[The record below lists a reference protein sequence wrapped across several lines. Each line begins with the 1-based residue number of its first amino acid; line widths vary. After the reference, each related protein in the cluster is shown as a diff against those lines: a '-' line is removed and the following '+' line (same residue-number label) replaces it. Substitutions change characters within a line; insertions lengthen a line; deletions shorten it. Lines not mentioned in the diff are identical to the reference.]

1 MAWPQQCGH
10 CGRSTWTPVTTNTN
24 SSRCSSSSMFCSTA
38 AYKSFTLL
46 FGFLAIPQDQAAKL
60 YTQGLQMA
68 QLHGQ
73 LMDFYAGEERE
84 LFNMTSK
91 THFCLHSLFL
101 ARYIHPC
108 LVWCFK
114 GEETMQRVQKLWKSC
129 LAGSKHWQ
137 VSKKAAL
144 KERHLL
150 FLRHKVG

>member
-1 MAWPQQCGH
+1 MEAAGPSRKRRKGGIRQ
-10 CGRSTWTPVTTNTN
+10 REAAVTQEVTREN
-24 SSRCSSSSMFCSTA
+24 A
-38 AYKSFTLL
+38 
-46 FGFLAIPQDQAAKL
+46 L
-60 YTQGLQMA
+60 YTLSMSYPA

-91 THFCLHSLFL
+91 THFCLRSLFL

-114 GEETMQRVQKLWKSC
+114 GEDTLQRVQKLWKSC